1 MLRQI
6 ILYFQTD
13 SDRWLTMLTDHLL
26 VSAVSLV
33 IAGAIA
39 IPTGVLCSRY
49 RSLKKIFEAIFGT
62 LRIIPSLA
70 ILLLM
75 LPVMGTGFWSAV
87 TALVLLAIPPV
98 LINTI
103 AGLDAVPDFILET
116 ARGMGMES
124 CQLWFRVRLP
134 LALPMILSGMKTSA
148 VEIIAS
154 AALAAKIGAGGFGEL
169 IFTGIGLFQTDLLL
183 IGGGSV
189 AILSLLTGVLFG
201 GMGRVLLRY
210 ENR

>member
-6 ILYFQTD
+6 TLYFQTE
-13 SDRWLTMLTDHLL
+13 SDRWLTMLADHLL
-26 VSAVSLV
+26 VSAASLV
-33 IAGAIA
+33 IAVLIA
-39 IPTGVLCSRY
+39 VPTGILCIRY
-49 RSLKKIFEAIFGT
+49 HRLKKVFVAIFGT

-70 ILLLM
+70 VLLLM
-75 LPVMGTGFWSAV
+75 LPVMGTGFWPAV
-87 TALVLLAIPPV
+87 IALVLLAVPPV

-103 AGLDAVPDFILET
+103 AGLDAVPDFMLET
-116 ARGMGMES
+116 ARGMGMGAY
-124 CQLWFRVRLP
+124 QVWLMVRLP
-134 LALPMILSGMKTSA
+134 LALPLVLSGIRTSA

-154 AALAAKIGAGGFGEL
+154 AALASKIGAGGFGEL

-189 AILSLLTGVLFG
+189 AILSLLTGLFFG
-201 GMGRVLLRY
+201 GVSRALLRY